1 MILVRKMMISTFWGR
16 DEPRSVTSYEN
27 IDEDMEEEEDSDD
40 DASAI
45 DDCDEGDDEDQF
57 ELFGHR

>member
-1 MILVRKMMISTFWGR
+1 VDEDDDLDFWGR

-27 IDEDMEEEEDSDD
+27 IDEDMDEEDDSEDD
-40 DASAI
+40 DASAL
-45 DDCDEGDDEDQF
+45 DDCEDGEDEDQF